1 MCGIAGIV
9 SADHKEVI
17 EAMTAALAHRGPDG
31 EGFYEDEMI
40 ALGHRRLSI
49 IDLAGGRQPIANED
63 SSAQL
68 ICNGEIYN
76 SPSLRKDLQ
85 MRGHRFR
92 TATDVEVI
100 LHLYEEYGRDC
111 VRHLRG
117 MFAFAIW
124 DCRRRS
130 LLLARDHLGQKPLF
144 YGQIGEDF
152 LFASEVKGLLASRL
166 LPAQIDLDALWH
178 YVSLRFLP
186 ERYSLFSGI
195 RKLPAATVL
204 EWRDGV
210 VQTQG
215 YWRPDFRNKLSA
227 DPAQIEEQLD
237 GLLQETVRLHLL
249 SDVRVGAFLSGGI
262 DSGTVAAMMAEAS
275 DSPVPAFT
283 IGVREQQ
290 FNELP
295 YARMVARRY
304 GMEAHERVVQAD
316 LVRLMPAMIHHLDE
330 PADPFGVGVYLA
342 AQMASEKVKV
352 VLCGD
357 GGDENFA
364 GYDRFAGQRLVDYYC
379 MLPDWLRQQVM
390 APLIARIPDSFGYNS
405 LAQKAAWVQAM
416 SAYGAGERYAQSMSF
431 LRFTS
436 EAKEHLFTENSRR
449 SLGDGD
455 SLGKILCFFNADSD
469 IDLVDRML
477 YTDLMTRMPDHLLPI
492 VDRMSMAHG
501 LECRPPLMDYRVVEF
516 AAAIPAALKLRGRQL
531 KYILKRVAARH
542 LPSELLRRR
551 KQGFA
556 FPLGLWLRGDLR
568 DFVTRL
574 FASSRFVELG
584 IFERSYLQQLLE
596 EHLHGGIDH
605 NYRIWIIIN
614 LEFWYRLYFEGET
627 VDSLQQWTERLMAPS
642 PPSVSAIRPVLQG

>member
-1 MCGIAGIV
+1 MCGIAGII
-9 SADHKEVI
+9 SADHKEAI
-17 EAMTAALAHRGPDG
+17 EPMTAALAHRGPDG
-31 EGFYEDEMI
+31 EGFYRDEWI
-40 ALGHRRLSI
+40 ALGQRRLSI
-49 IDLAGGRQPIANED
+49 IDLAGGKQPIANED
-63 SSAQL
+63 GSMQL

-85 MRGHRFR
+85 MRGHQFR

-111 VRHLRG
+111 VKHLRG

-124 DCRRRS
+124 DRRRRS

-144 YGQIGEDF
+144 YCHIGGDF

-166 LPAQIDLDALWH
+166 LTAQIDLDALWH
-178 YVSLRFLP
+178 YVSLRFIP
-186 ERYSLFSGI
+186 ERYSLFKGI
-195 RKLPAATVL
+195 HKLPAATLL

-210 VQTQG
+210 QQTQS
-215 YWRPDFRNKLSA
+215 YWRLDFRDKLA
-227 DPAQIEEQLD
+227 GDGAQIEEQLD
-237 GLLQETVRLHLL
+237 QLLQETVRLHLL

-262 DSGTVAAMMAEAS
+262 DSSTVAAMMAQAS
-275 DSPVPAFT
+275 ESPVPTFT

-295 YARMVARRY
+295 YARMVAQRY
-304 GMEAHERVVQAD
+304 GMEAHERIVEAD

-342 AQMASEKVKV
+342 AQMASETVKV

-379 MLPDWLRQQVM
+379 MLPACFRQRLM
-390 APLIARIPDSFGYNS
+390 APLIARIPDTFGYNS

-431 LRFTS
+431 LRFTN
-436 EAKEHLFTENSRR
+436 EAKTSLFTAESRHA
-449 SLGDGD
+449 LGDAD
-455 SLGKILCFFNADSD
+455 SLGKILCFFDADSE

-516 AAAIPAALKLRGRQL
+516 AAAIPASLKLRGRQL

-542 LPSELLRRR
+542 LPAELLRRR

-556 FPLGLWLRGDLR
+556 FPLGLWLRNDLR
-568 DFVTRL
+568 DFVTRV

-584 IFERSYLQQLLE
+584 LFERSYLQQLLD
-596 EHLHGGIDH
+596 EHLQGGVDH
-605 NYRIWIIIN
+605 NYRLWILIN

-627 VDSLQQWTERLMAPS
+627 VESLRQWAERLMVRSSVA
-642 PPSVSAIRPVLQG
+642 VSATKPALQG